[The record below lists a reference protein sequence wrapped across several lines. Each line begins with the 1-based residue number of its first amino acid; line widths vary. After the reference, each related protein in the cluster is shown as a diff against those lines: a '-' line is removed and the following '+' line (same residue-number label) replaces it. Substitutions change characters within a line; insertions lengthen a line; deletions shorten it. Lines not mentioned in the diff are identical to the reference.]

1 MLKLNDLRFFV
12 IFLFLMP
19 VFVVWANFQ
28 TKIDVHVSI
37 NLVYFT
43 YWSFLCGLHF
53 HCQNGTDGRV
63 VRKFQSA
70 SFLLKKMSN

>member
-12 IFLFLMP
+12 IFLFLMS

-43 YWSFLCGLHF
+43 YGSFLCGLHF

-63 VRKFQSA
+63 VRQKVSVSIIPA
-70 SFLLKKMSN
+70 